1 MAVYTKETA
10 LYDTGKIGN
19 DINAAGQTA
28 TNYITNISGVNGISV
43 HDTND
48 TSNFVN
54 MNSEGVNVYQGG
66 TDVASFGLTTR
77 IGTTT
82 DASITIDNSSIVG
95 VGEDNKKFFNFTNS
109 DSVIN
114 VTRSYSKSLPFDR
127 YPTTQTTVIS
137 VDYDP
142 SVIKVS
148 CRAPTESSST
158 SMGTFTFGTAVT
170 RTRNFTIGSTS
181 YTINVLYDGARTFK
195 SWADKVSS
203 SSTDLVVISIKL
215 TVSSTAPSYELGDGE
230 ATGGYALAEGSG
242 TIASGNYSHAEG
254 RSTTAS
260 SADAHAEGTS
270 TTASGIAAHA
280 EGNNTEAS
288 GGSSHAEGNNTHATN
303 TYAHAE
309 GYRTHANGS
318 ASHSQNY
325 FTVADGDYQTAIGKY
340 NVSDTA
346 NHVFIIGN
354 GTSSARSN
362 ALTVDWDGDVNI
374 ASGAKYKIN
383 GTALAASDVGAVP
396 TTRKVNNKALS
407 ADITLSASDVSA
419 VPTTRTVN
427 SKALSADI
435 TLSASD
441 VSAVPTTRKVNNKA
455 LSADITLSASDVSAV
470 PTTRKV
476 NNKALSADITLSA
489 SDVSAVPT
497 TRTVNSKA
505 LSADITLSA
514 SDVSAVPTTR
524 TVNSKA
530 LSADITLSASDVS
543 AVPTTRTV
551 NSKSLSEDISLSASD
566 VGAVP
571 TVRTV
576 NGKALS
582 ANIADADYVTD
593 AGTSGS
599 WTYRKWNSGKVE
611 AWCGYSFASAASTVW
626 ASPIRYWDKTISIPS
641 GIFSTTPRLIVSSQ
655 SNQYWVGGASASSA
669 TAGTARVLTVASG
682 SMAVNLSIYA
692 VSG

>member
-1 MAVYTKETA
+1 MATYTKETA
-10 LYDTGKIGN
+10 LYDTGAIADDIGQAGETASKYITAVDQN
-19 DINAAGQTA
+19 GIKVHAENNTNVNYTVINAEGMEV
-28 TNYITNISGVNGISV
+28 YDDSV
-43 HDTND
+43 
-48 TSNFVN
+48 S
-54 MNSEGVNVYQGG
+54 
-66 TDVASFGLTTR
+66 VAKFGAVTR
-77 IGTTT
+77 IGTEDDT
-82 DASITIDNSSIVG
+82 SITIDDTSIVG
-95 VGEDNKKFFNFTNS
+95 VGEDGKKFFNFANS
-109 DSVIN
+109 DSIIR
-114 VTRSYSKSLPFDR
+114 TTSIKEISYSMKVYPKTKATALEYTPDFDPVFIAVKWQT
-127 YPTTQTTVIS
+127 PTAAMH
-137 VDYDP
+137 YF
-142 SVIKVS
+142 
-148 CRAPTESSST
+148 AT
-158 SMGTFTFGTAVT
+158 SITPGTAVT
-170 RTRNFTIGSTS
+170 KTQTFTLDSVQ
-181 YTINVLYDGARTFK
+181 YTASLYYDGQKTFK
-195 SWADKVSS
+195 TWIDKNTS
-203 SSTDLVVISIKL
+203 DHKYIKFRYEL
-215 TVSSTAPSYELGDGE
+215 GKNTLAPSYEIGSGE
-230 ATGGYALAEGSG
+230 ATGGYALAEGG
-242 TIASGNYSHAEG
+242 NTVASGNYSHAEG
-254 RSTTAS
+254 
-260 SADAHAEGTS
+260 GYN
-270 TTASGIAAHA
+270 TTASGHY
-280 EGNNTEAS
+280 
-288 GGSSHAEGNNTHATN
+288 SHAEGYYTTASGAHAHSEGGFTKATEEN
-303 TYAHAE
+303 AHAE
-309 GYRTHANGS
+309 GYFAEANGLYSHAQNRHTIANGESQTVIGRFNTADTTS
-318 ASHSQNY
+318 A
-325 FTVADGDYQTAIGKY
+325 
-340 NVSDTA
+340 
-346 NHVFIIGN
+346 FIIGN
-354 GTSSARSN
+354 GTNTASSTRSN
-362 ALTVDWDGDVNI
+362 ALTVDWSGNVNI

-383 GTALAASDVGAVP
+383 GTE
-396 TTRKVNNKALS
+396 
-407 ADITLSASDVSA
+407 LSASDVSA

-427 SKALSADI
+427 NKTLSADI

-514 SDVSAVPTTR
+514 SDVGAVPTTR

-530 LSADITLSASDVS
+530 LSADISLAASDVG

-551 NSKSLSEDISLSASD
+551 NSKALSADISLSAAD

-571 TVRTV
+571 TTRTV